1 MPGKIKSCWG
11 GSGAAALDEKAK
23 VSAADTTT
31 DFLNNKIVVGTGIS
45 KTILN
50 PGANETLSLQC
61 TITDTDVKAKVSAA
75 DTTTDFLNNKIVVG
89 TGISKTILNPGAN
102 ETLSLACTIVD
113 SDIKVKVSAADTTT
127 DFLNS
132 KIAAGTGIT
141 KTILNPG
148 ANEQLQI
155 STGVSSM
162 WRNVFL
168 PAIISNEGQGGMKAE
183 KIYSSGAGGA
193 VGQNEYDYLNY
204 DQNEETLQ
212 FQTNIWS
219 MPFNWKHSS
228 GLKFNLYWFVTGEGS
243 HGTDLKWQCRI
254 RSIGTG
260 ETLSFTG
267 TFNNNYQS
275 EAANDLLY
283 ITPIVSITPENSGG
297 GLAPLDLL
305 QIITRRQNDSASGD
319 GKLLGIQLHW
329 EIDPTIAVP

>member
-1 MPGKIKSCWG
+1 MPGKVKACW
-11 GSGAAALDEKAK
+11 GAAAASPSLDEKAK

-31 DFLNNKIVVGTGIS
+31 DYLNSKIVAGAGIS

-50 PGANETLSLQC
+50 PGANETLSIAC
-61 TITDTDVKAKVSAA
+61 TITDTDIKAKVSAN
-75 DTTTDFLNNKIVVG
+75 DTTTDYLNSKIVAG
-89 TGISKTILNPGAN
+89 AGISKTILNPGAN
-102 ETLSLACTIVD
+102 ETLQI
-113 SDIKVKVSAADTTT
+113 SAA
-127 DFLNS
+127 S
-132 KIAAGTGIT
+132 I
-141 KTILNPG
+141 G
-148 ANEQLQI
+148 A
-155 STGVSSM
+155 SAY

-168 PAIISNEGQGGMKAE
+168 PAIITNEGQAGMKGE
-183 KIYSSGAGGA
+183 KVYSSGAGGA

-212 FQTNIWS
+212 YQTNIWT

-283 ITPIVSITPENSGG
+283 ITPIVSITPENSGA

-319 GKLLGIQLHW
+319 GKLLGIQIHW